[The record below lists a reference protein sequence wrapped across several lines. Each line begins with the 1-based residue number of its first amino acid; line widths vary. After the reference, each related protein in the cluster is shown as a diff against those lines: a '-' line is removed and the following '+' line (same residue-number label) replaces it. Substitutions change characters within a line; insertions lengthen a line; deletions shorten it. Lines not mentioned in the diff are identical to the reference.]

1 MKYEQH
7 PLSAAFPLMGEGDL
21 MLMTQDIRENGLRE
35 PGVLFEGKILDGWH
49 RYLACTKAKVDFVAT
64 EFRGTDP
71 AGYVISRNRHRRH
84 LTLSQI
90 SVAVVR
96 CKEWAPAHRPNKGE
110 PGSPLSKVADVAAEV
125 GVSPRTIQQAKVAV
139 AAGLGDAVRDGLM
152 TVKEAVH
159 VAKGTAP
166 KPAKK
171 EVAPE
176 PEPENP
182 HAAEEALQGDIEA
195 AQFKAEFA
203 IFYADD
209 ENKHMVDQIR
219 QLTAE
224 VVTLR
229 SRVTGLMNELVV
241 ARQSAKSWK
250 AKAEKAEKAA
260 KEAVF

>member
-1 MKYEQH
+1 M
-7 PLSAAFPLMGEGDL
+7 
-21 MLMTQDIRENGLRE
+21 
-35 PGVLFEGKILDGWH
+35 
-49 RYLACTKAKVDFVAT
+49 KAKVDFVAT
-64 EFRGTDP
+64 EFRGDDP

-96 CKEWAPAHRPNKGE
+96 CKEWVPVGRPSNME
-110 PGSPLSKVADVAAEV
+110 PGSTLAEV
-125 GVSPRTIQQAKVAV
+125 AKEIGASTKTIQQAKVAV

-171 EVAPE
+171 EVTPE

-195 AQFKAEFA
+195 ATFKAEFA

-260 KEAVF
+260 KESAF